1 MIQGFPD
8 YFRSGLIFLHPDSL
22 ITTIN
27 HGIMN
32 NYSTHV
38 GGKVFM
44 FDTGLVTLRF
54 AILSLFLALF
64 SMEGKAQ
71 LPPSEF
77 TIQSGIMT
85 PDEYVRNILV
95 GQGVEVSNVVF
106 TGNLQAIGNFFG
118 ESDIGI
124 DAGLILSSGKAL
136 EAKGSGSQ
144 QASTSFNLTGDDDLR
159 TVARK
164 CGDGITTNPS
174 RDAAILEFDF
184 VPQSTFVE
192 FRYVFGSEEYPEYV
206 GAAFNDAFGFF
217 ISGPGIDGFNQ
228 YSNNARNIALV
239 PSTFGELVCINSVNH
254 LSNSQY
260 YVNNSGGTYIK
271 YDGFTHVFTARS
283 PVVPCST
290 YHIKLSISDIQDW
303 AYDSGVFLEANSF
316 SSVGVASA
324 LSFTHAAV
332 DTAVENCNSA
342 SLEFRLSTRAF
353 VDFTL
358 HYEIAGTAENGVDY
372 EWIADSIVIPSGDS
386 TATIHIIPITDDIPE
401 STKVVEIIFNTSLC
415 EVMLDTARI
424 WIKDYPEFFLNQS
437 AAQSIECGQ
446 TAFIRAGANGGI
458 EPWEYFWD
466 SGNPAD
472 TTDIIQ
478 VTPLV
483 STTYTV
489 QVTDVCGNLIEESI
503 FVEVRGPIAEIS
515 AGSEVNICLND
526 NIDLTVDG
534 GTSWLWST
542 GETTQTINVAPIVNT
557 TYTVSVSDD
566 CGNTD
571 DAGILV
577 TVGQPFADAGV
588 YDGICVGQ
596 SIELIANDTP
606 NGSWVWTD
614 MVTGEVQNGRIVTF
628 TPLISSQ
635 FCVDVTDNCG
645 NTVSDCTFIDVFQLS
660 ADAGTDQEICAGNE
674 AILTGISSTG
684 SGTYTWTD
692 GTNTYTGQ
700 VVSVYPVASTQYTL
714 TVTDGCE
721 ATAVVNV
728 TVNPLPVVTA
738 ISSASAICPDES
750 VTISAGGALNYI
762 WTSLPVDPTMS
773 NPLLGDITA
782 TPVGTTLYTVTGT
795 DINNCSN
802 TQVVGVTVKERMFA
816 DFAASQP
823 AVCEGD
829 DLTLTYTGNG
839 QSYATY
845 TWDFDGGSAS
855 GSGQGP
861 IAVSWANAGTKNI
874 TLTVTQLNCASEQ
887 VQVSVDVNA
896 MPQADF
902 TAGIASGCIPLEVT
916 FTDASQN
923 SVPGTTYD
931 WDFGI
936 AGSRSGNSVAPSF
949 TQSGAYDVQL
959 IVTNP
964 GGCVDQKS
972 ASGFVN
978 AWPLPVAGFNANP
991 ETASMKNP
999 VLGFQSTST
1008 GDSLTYLWNMGDGT
1022 IYTDP
1027 QFTHTYA
1034 DSGFYQ
1040 TVLLVENE
1048 FGCTDI
1054 FEKTIFISPKY
1065 MLRIPNAFTPNGDGL
1080 NDEFTIAGN
1089 GVKEFSIYIYNRWG
1103 ALVYF
1108 SNNIEASWDGKV
1120 SGNPALAGSYIYKV
1134 FFKDEND
1141 EVAEYTGSFFLMR

>member
-8 YFRSGLIFLHPDSL
+8 YFRPEMVFSCPESL
-22 ITTIN
+22 ITTN
-27 HGIMN
+27 NRSIMN
-32 NYSTHV
+32 NNSTQV
-38 GGKVFM
+38 GSRVFM
-44 FDTGLVTLRF
+44 FDTRLVTLRF

-71 LPPSEF
+71 LPPAPF
-77 TIQSGIMT
+77 TIQTGMSAE
-85 PDEYVRNILV
+85 DYVRNILI
-95 GQGVEVSNVVF
+95 GPGVEVSNIVF
-106 TGNLQAIGNFFG
+106 TGNEQAIGNFFG
-118 ESDIGI
+118 ESNIGI
-124 DAGLILSSGKAL
+124 EAGLILSSGNAVN
-136 EAKGSGSQ
+136 AKGNASSN
-144 QASTSFNLTGDDDLR
+144 ASTNMNAAGDEDLR

-164 CGDGITTNPS
+164 CGDGITAHAS
-174 RDAAILEFDF
+174 LDAAILEFDF

-206 GAAFNDAFGFF
+206 GDAFNDAFGFF

-228 YSNNARNIALV
+228 YSGNARNIALV

-254 LSNSQY
+254 LTNSQY

-290 YHIKLSISDIQDW
+290 YHIKLSISDIFDRVF
-303 AYDSGVFLEANSF
+303 DSGVFLEANSF

-372 EWIADSIVIPSGDS
+372 EWIADSVVIPSGDS
-386 TATIHIIPITDDIPE
+386 IATISIIPITDDIPE
-401 STKVVEIIFNTSLC
+401 LTKVVEIIFNTSLC

-478 VTPLV
+478 VTPLI

-489 QVTDVCGNLIEESI
+489 QVTDVCGNTVTESI

-515 AGSEVNICLND
+515 AGPEVNICLND

-542 GETTQTINVAPIVNT
+542 GETTQTINVAPTANT
-557 TYTVSVSDD
+557 TYSVTVTDD

-571 DAGILV
+571 YTEILV

-596 SIELIANDTP
+596 SIELTANDTP

-614 MVTGEVQNGRIVTF
+614 MLSGEVQNGRIVTF
-628 TPLISSQ
+628 TPATSRQ
-635 FCVDVTDNCG
+635 FCVAVTDNCG
-645 NTVSDCTFIDVFQLS
+645 NTVTDCTDVEVFQLS
-660 ADAGTDQEICAGNE
+660 ADAGTDQVICAGDQ
-674 AILTGISSTG
+674 ATLSGSSSTG
-684 SGTYTWTD
+684 SGLYTWTD

-700 VVSVYPVASTQYTL
+700 MVTVYPLVTTEYTL

-728 TVNPLPVVTA
+728 TVNQLPVITA

-762 WTSLPVDPTMS
+762 WTSLPADPTMS

-782 TPVGTTLYTVTGT
+782 TPAGTTLYTVTGT
-795 DINNCSN
+795 DINNCTN
-802 TQVVGVTVKERMFA
+802 TQIVGVTVKERMFA
-816 DFAASQP
+816 DFTASQP

-829 DLTLTYTGNG
+829 ELTFTYTGNG

-845 TWDFDGGSAS
+845 TWDFDGGTTS
-855 GSGQGP
+855 GNGQGP
-861 IAVSWANAGTKNI
+861 HSVSWSNAGTKNI

-887 VQVSVDVNA
+887 VQLSVDVNA

-902 TAGIASGCIPLEVT
+902 TAGITSGCIPLEVT

-936 AGSRSGNSVAPSF
+936 AGTRSGNSVAPSF

-964 GGCVDQKS
+964 GGCIDQKS

-978 AWPLPVAGFNANP
+978 AWPLPVAGFDANP

-1008 GDSLTYLWNMGDGT
+1008 GDGLTYLWNMGDGT
-1022 IYTDP
+1022 SYTDP

-1054 FEKTIFISPKY
+1054 FKKTIFISPRY

-1089 GVKEFSIYIYNRWG
+1089 GVKEFSINIYNRWG

-1120 SGNPALAGSYIYKV
+1120 SGNPALPGSYIYKV

-1141 EVAEYTGSFFLMR
+1141 EVSEYSGSFFLMR

>member
-1 MIQGFPD
+1 
-8 YFRSGLIFLHPDSL
+8 
-22 ITTIN
+22 
-27 HGIMN
+27 MN
-32 NYSTHV
+32 
-38 GGKVFM
+38 
-44 FDTGLVTLRF
+44 LRF
-54 AILSLFLALF
+54 THSFNALQNLRAKAIGLTLMLTLAFYCMPISMVYGQIVPEYSVVEGVDSITLVQQHLIGHGVTTSNITYQGHVNAKGTFNGLSNI
-64 SMEGKAQ
+64 G
-71 LPPSEF
+71 
-77 TIQSGIMT
+77 IQSGILLT
-85 PDEYVRNILV
+85 SGRANNSKGPNNAANKTFAA
-95 GQGVEVSNVVF
+95 GKPG
-106 TGNLQAIGNFFG
+106 
-118 ESDIGI
+118 DISLNQLSGGSTQ
-124 DAGLILSSGKAL
+124 DAS
-136 EAKGSGSQ
+136 
-144 QASTSFNLTGDDDLR
+144 
-159 TVARK
+159 V
-164 CGDGITTNPS
+164 
-174 RDAAILEFDF
+174 LEFDF
-184 VPQSTFVE
+184 VPQSTLVE
-192 FRYVFGSEEYPEYV
+192 FRYVFASEEYPEY
-206 GAAFNDAFGFF
+206 ANSSYNDVFGFF
-217 ISGPGIDGFNQ
+217 ISGPGINGQFPAPPQHPGGAKNIAILPILVNPPV
-228 YSNNARNIALV
+228 YVSINNINNGSSNNG
-239 PSTFGELVCINSVNH
+239 PCEYC
-254 LSNSQY
+254 QY
-260 YVNNSGGTYIK
+260 YVNNGNGSTPAANPYIQ
-271 YDGFTHVFTARS
+271 YDGFTTVLVARAI
-283 PVVPCST
+283 VIPCET
-290 YHIKLSISDIQDW
+290 YHIKLAVADFGDAS
-303 AYDSGVFLEANSF
+303 YDSGVFLEANSF
-316 SSVGVASA
+316 NSVGVQSA
-324 LSFTHAAV
+324 LTFTHSVV
-332 DTAVENCNSA
+332 DTAVENCNTA
-342 SLEFRLSTRAF
+342 SLRFS
-353 VDFTL
+353 VDNLRSEPFII
-358 HYEIAGTAENGVDY
+358 HYDLAGTAVNGVDY
-372 EWIADSIVIPSGDS
+372 EYIPDSV
-386 TATIHIIPITDDIPE
+386 IIPVGQLEVFLNIVPIVDNIPE
-401 STKVVEIIFNTSLC
+401 PTKVVEIIYNTSFC
-415 EVMLDTARI
+415 EYIPDTARI
-424 WIKDYPEFFLNQS
+424 WIKDYPEFFLNPS
-437 AAQSIECGQ
+437 ASQLIECGD
-446 TAFIRAGANGGI
+446 TVFIRANANGGI

-472 TTDIIQ
+472 TTDIIR
-478 VTPLV
+478 VGPLV

-489 QVTDVCGNLIEESI
+489 QVLDVCGNTVTESI

-515 AGSEVNICLND
+515 AGSEVNICLYD

-571 DAGILV
+571 DAEILV
-577 TVGQPFADAGV
+577 TVGQPFAEAGV

-596 SIELIANDTP
+596 SIELTANDTP

-614 MVTGEVQNGRIVTF
+614 MLSGETKTGRNVTF
-628 TPLISSQ
+628 TPATSRQ

-660 ADAGTDQEICAGNE
+660 ADAGTDQEICAGDV

-700 VVSVYPVASTQYTL
+700 VVTVYPVASTQYTL

-721 ATAVVNV
+721 ATAVVIVN
-728 TVNPLPVVTA
+728 VNPLPAVTA

-750 VTISAGGALNYI
+750 VTISAGGALNYT
-762 WTSLPVDPTMS
+762 WTSLPADPTMS
-773 NPLLGDITA
+773 NPLLSDITA
-782 TPVGTTLYTVTGT
+782 TPAGTTLYTVTGT
-795 DINNCSN
+795 DINNCVN
-802 TQVVGVTVKERMFA
+802 TDVVGVTVKERMFA
-816 DFAASQP
+816 DFITSRP

-829 DLTLTYTGNG
+829 ELTLTYTGNG

-861 IAVSWANAGTKNI
+861 IAISWANAGTKNI

-887 VQVSVDVNA
+887 VQVSVDVNE

-936 AGSRSGNSVAPSF
+936 AGTRSGNSVAPSF

-978 AWPLPVAGFNANP
+978 AWPLPVAGFDANP

-1120 SGNPALAGSYIYKV
+1120 SGNPALPGSYIYKV